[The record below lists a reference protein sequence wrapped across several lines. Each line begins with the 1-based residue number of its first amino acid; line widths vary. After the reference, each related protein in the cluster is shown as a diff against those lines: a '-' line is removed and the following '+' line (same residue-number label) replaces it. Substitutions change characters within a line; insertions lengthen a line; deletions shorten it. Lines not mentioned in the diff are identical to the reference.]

1 MPMTSKLFV
10 VGASVLSFTSSA
22 VGWEPSSNGIAE
34 VYSRIIG
41 EFVMGIPSYI
51 GVSKEQEDLSIQGQ
65 ALFSDLEIVL
75 VGPHVVNEK
84 SLWSETCRISG

>member
-34 VYSRIIG
+34 VHSRIIG
-41 EFVMGIPSYI
+41 EVRDGEYLRTSV
-51 GVSKEQEDLSIQGQ
+51 VSKEQDDLSIQG
-65 ALFSDLEIVL
+65 
-75 VGPHVVNEK
+75 
-84 SLWSETCRISG
+84 